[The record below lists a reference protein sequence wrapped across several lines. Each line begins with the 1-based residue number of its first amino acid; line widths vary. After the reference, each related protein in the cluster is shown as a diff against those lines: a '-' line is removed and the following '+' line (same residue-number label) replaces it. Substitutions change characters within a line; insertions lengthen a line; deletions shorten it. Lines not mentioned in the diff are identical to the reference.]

1 LKISIESLFSE
12 RHLRPLIAAQIIYSS
27 TMPSSTM
34 TMATTVAAPV
44 NRSWAQLVKPESKQ
58 EANAKEIVKP
68 ARRGSL
74 LRSCQGE
81 VLKML
86 NNYGWLMVYG
96 TIDHPSAQKH
106 GGDVYIHKDDIMDG
120 EELSSG
126 DIVTFFLYADEQ
138 GLGAEMVRVEQK
150 APVPKYNAKAAAF
163 VPSQSGCNAKAVPFV
178 PSGFSMNVS
187 ANEFVMPSVW
197 PQPVVMP
204 RAWAQPVDPEVDQA
218 EIGGMTD
225 VFKRLSQ
232 VFACD
237 DEEAEQEYDVDMASI
252 IAKKL
257 PSSDGS
263 THDQSSDGSSS
274 HGETSSD
281 GSDSDIDDEFEML
294 AEWTMRCP
302 PGMPLP
308 ANFRPPPGLEAF

>member
-1 LKISIESLFSE
+1 
-12 RHLRPLIAAQIIYSS
+12 
-27 TMPSSTM
+27 M
-34 TMATTVAAPV
+34 TTATTVAAPV
-44 NRSWAQLVKPESKQ
+44 KRSWAQLVKPESKQ
-58 EANAKEIVKP
+58 EANTKEIIKP

-86 NNYGWLMVYG
+86 SNYGWLMVYG
-96 TIDHPSAQKH
+96 TIDHPSAEKH

-150 APVPKYNAKAAAF
+150 APVSKFNAQAAPFVPGYNAKATPF
-163 VPSQSGCNAKAVPFV
+163 VPSQNGSGMNA
-178 PSGFSMNVS
+178 S
-187 ANEFVMPSVW
+187 ANEFIMPSIWPQPAVMQTAW
-197 PQPVVMP
+197 PQPV
-204 RAWAQPVDPEVDQA
+204 DLEVDQA
-218 EIGGMTD
+218 EIVGMKD
-225 VFKRLSQ
+225 VFQRLSQ
-232 VFACD
+232 VFASD
-237 DEEAEQEYDVDMASI
+237 DEDSDEENDADMASI
-252 IAKKL
+252 MAKKL

-274 HGETSSD
+274 HGDMFSD
-281 GSDSDIDDEFEML
+281 CSDSDDEFEML
-294 AEWTMRCP
+294 AEWTRRCP

-308 ANFRPPPGLEAF
+308 VNFRPPPGLEAF